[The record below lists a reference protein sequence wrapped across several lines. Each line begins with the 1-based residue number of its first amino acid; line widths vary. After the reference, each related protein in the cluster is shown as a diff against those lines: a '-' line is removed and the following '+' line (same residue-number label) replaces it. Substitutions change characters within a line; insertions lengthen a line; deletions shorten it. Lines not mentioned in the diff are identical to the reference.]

1 MAVIDSAQTFSPADT
16 LLRAQETAPVPTVDE
31 AVDGVSRWWN
41 DPATQ
46 DLLIARPAK
55 ILLIILVA
63 LVLHG
68 LANRIINRAANKT
81 IENTTA
87 KLRATIDEDSPQ
99 ARTQEARRVQRIRTL
114 SNVGRSAAAIVIWVW
129 AALAILDQLGV
140 NVAPLIASAGVLGV
154 ALGFGAQSLVKDFL
168 TGIFML
174 IENQYGVGD
183 TIQVGDI
190 VGDVEEMTLRITTI
204 RDIDGALWHVRN
216 GDIDQVG
223 NHSARFSTA
232 RLQIPVSLMAD
243 PDKVSRVIEDTAIAA
258 CRDPE
263 IRDFVMDTPA
273 MLGPSDFNPTYVSF
287 RLTVQTMPG
296 QQWSVARHLNHR
308 ILAALHHED
317 VVLTAMDSVLVEM
330 KENRGDQS

>member
-1 MAVIDSAQTFSPADT
+1 MNAQS
-16 LLRAQETAPVPTVDE
+16 ETAEKVDE
-31 AVDGVSRWWN
+31 AVTGVTRWWN
-41 DPATQ
+41 DPETQ
-46 DLLIARPAK
+46 DILIQRPLK
-55 ILLIILVA
+55 ILLIIVVA
-63 LVLHG
+63 LVLNW
-68 LANRIINRAANKT
+68 LARGIIH
-81 IENTTA
+81 
-87 KLRATIDEDSPQ
+87 RATRRGIERTPLLASEAEDTPQ
-99 ARTQEARRVQRIRTL
+99 YRAQEARRQQRMRTL
-114 SNVGRSAAAIVIWVW
+114 GNVGRSVAVIVIWTW
-129 AALAILDQLGV
+129 AALAVLDQLGV
-140 NVAPLIASAGVLGV
+140 NVAPLIASAGVVGV
-154 ALGFGAQSLVKDFL
+154 AIGFGAQSLVKDFFS
-168 TGIFML
+168 GMFIL
-174 IENQYGVGD
+174 IENQFGVGD

-190 VGDVEEMTLRITTI
+190 VGEVEMMTLRITTI
-204 RDIDGALWHVRN
+204 RDMDGALWHVRN

-273 MLGPSDFNPTYVSF
+273 MLGPSEFNPTYVSF

-296 QQWSVARHLNHR
+296 QQWAVARHLNHR
-308 ILAALHHED
+308 VLAALHQED

>member
-1 MAVIDSAQTFSPADT
+1 MNAQS
-16 LLRAQETAPVPTVDE
+16 ETAEKVDE
-31 AVDGVSRWWN
+31 AVTGVTSWWN
-41 DPATQ
+41 DPETQ
-46 DLLIARPAK
+46 DILIQRPLK
-55 ILLIILVA
+55 ILLIIVVA
-63 LVLHG
+63 LVLNW
-68 LANRIINRAANKT
+68 LARSIIHRATRRGIERTPLLASEA
-81 IENTTA
+81 ENTPQY
-87 KLRATIDEDSPQ
+87 RA
-99 ARTQEARRVQRIRTL
+99 QEARRQQRMRTL
-114 SNVGRSAAAIVIWVW
+114 GNVGRSVAVIVIWTW
-129 AALAILDQLGV
+129 AALAVLDQLGV
-140 NVAPLIASAGVLGV
+140 NVAPLIASAGVVGV
-154 ALGFGAQSLVKDFL
+154 AIGFGAQSLVKDFFS
-168 TGIFML
+168 GMFIL
-174 IENQYGVGD
+174 IENQFGVGD

-190 VGDVEEMTLRITTI
+190 VGEVEMMTLRITTI
-204 RDIDGALWHVRN
+204 RDMDGALWHVRN

-273 MLGPSDFNPTYVSF
+273 MLGPSEFNPTYVSF

-296 QQWSVARHLNHR
+296 QQWAVARHLNHR
-308 ILAALHHED
+308 ILAALHQED

>member
-1 MAVIDSAQTFSPADT
+1 MNAQS
-16 LLRAQETAPVPTVDE
+16 ETAEKVDE
-31 AVDGVSRWWN
+31 AVTGVTSWWN
-41 DPATQ
+41 DPETQ
-46 DLLIARPAK
+46 DILIQRPLK
-55 ILLIILVA
+55 ILLIIVVA
-63 LVLHG
+63 LVLNW
-68 LANRIINRAANKT
+68 LARRIIH
-81 IENTTA
+81 
-87 KLRATIDEDSPQ
+87 RATRRGIERTPLLASEAEDTSQ
-99 ARTQEARRVQRIRTL
+99 YRAQEARRQQRMRTL
-114 SNVGRSAAAIVIWVW
+114 GNVGRSVAVIVIWTW
-129 AALAILDQLGV
+129 AALAVLDQLGV
-140 NVAPLIASAGVLGV
+140 NVAPLIASAGVVGV
-154 ALGFGAQSLVKDFL
+154 AIGFGAQSLVKDFFS
-168 TGIFML
+168 GMFIL
-174 IENQYGVGD
+174 IENQFGVGD

-190 VGDVEEMTLRITTI
+190 VGEVEMMTLRITTI
-204 RDIDGALWHVRN
+204 RDMDGALWHVRN

-273 MLGPSDFNPTYVSF
+273 MLGPSEFNPTYVSF

-296 QQWSVARHLNHR
+296 QQWAVARHLNHR
-308 ILAALHHED
+308 ILAALHQED

>member
-1 MAVIDSAQTFSPADT
+1 MNAQS
-16 LLRAQETAPVPTVDE
+16 ETAEKVDE
-31 AVDGVSRWWN
+31 AVTGVTSWWN
-41 DPATQ
+41 DPETQ
-46 DLLIARPAK
+46 DILIQRPLK
-55 ILLIILVA
+55 ILLIIVVA
-63 LVLHG
+63 LVLNW
-68 LANRIINRAANKT
+68 LARGIIH
-81 IENTTA
+81 
-87 KLRATIDEDSPQ
+87 RATRRGIERTPLLASEAEDTPQ
-99 ARTQEARRVQRIRTL
+99 YRAQEARRQQRMRTL
-114 SNVGRSAAAIVIWVW
+114 GNVGRSVAVIVIWTW
-129 AALAILDQLGV
+129 AALAVLDQLGV
-140 NVAPLIASAGVLGV
+140 NVAPLIASAGVVGV
-154 ALGFGAQSLVKDFL
+154 AIGFGAQSLVKDFFS
-168 TGIFML
+168 GMFIL
-174 IENQYGVGD
+174 IENQFGVGD

-190 VGDVEEMTLRITTI
+190 VGEVEMMTLRITTI
-204 RDIDGALWHVRN
+204 RDMDGALWHVRN

-273 MLGPSDFNPTYVSF
+273 MLGPSEFNPTYVSF

-296 QQWSVARHLNHR
+296 QQWAVARHLNHR
-308 ILAALHHED
+308 ILAALHQED

>member
-1 MAVIDSAQTFSPADT
+1 MNAQS
-16 LLRAQETAPVPTVDE
+16 ETAEKVDE
-31 AVDGVSRWWN
+31 AVTGVTSWWN
-41 DPATQ
+41 DPETQ
-46 DLLIARPAK
+46 DILIQRPLK
-55 ILLIILVA
+55 ILLIIVVA
-63 LVLHG
+63 LVLNW
-68 LANRIINRAANKT
+68 LARRIIH
-81 IENTTA
+81 
-87 KLRATIDEDSPQ
+87 RATRRGIERTPLLASEAEDTPQ
-99 ARTQEARRVQRIRTL
+99 YRAQEARRQQRMRTL
-114 SNVGRSAAAIVIWVW
+114 GNVGRSVAVIVIWTW
-129 AALAILDQLGV
+129 AALAVLDQLGV
-140 NVAPLIASAGVLGV
+140 NVAPLIASAGVVGV
-154 ALGFGAQSLVKDFL
+154 AIGFGAQSLVKDFFS
-168 TGIFML
+168 GMFIL
-174 IENQYGVGD
+174 IENQFGVGD

-190 VGDVEEMTLRITTI
+190 VGEVEMMTLRITTI
-204 RDIDGALWHVRN
+204 RDMDGALWHVRN

-273 MLGPSDFNPTYVSF
+273 MLGPSEFNPTYVSF

-296 QQWSVARHLNHR
+296 QQWAVARHLNHR
-308 ILAALHHED
+308 ILAALHQKD